1 MTGMIRSGAINWDDW
16 DFWVGIIGMIGMTG
30 IIGVGMIKTGM
41 I

>member
-1 MTGMIRSGAINWDDW
+1 MTGMIRSGAIDGDDW
-16 DFWVGIIGMIGMTG
+16 DFWVGIIGMIGITG

>member
-1 MTGMIRSGAINWDDW
+1 MTGMIRSGAIDWDDW